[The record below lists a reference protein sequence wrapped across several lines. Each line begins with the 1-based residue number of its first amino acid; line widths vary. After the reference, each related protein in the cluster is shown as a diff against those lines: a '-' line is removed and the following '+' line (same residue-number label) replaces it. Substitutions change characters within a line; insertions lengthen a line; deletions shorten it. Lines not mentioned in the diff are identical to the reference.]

1 MEAEQLQN
9 KQIKWEQNP
18 IKDIYLVKK
27 SNKLLTY
34 KKKKKKPVK
43 YICTVS
49 QMTHSI
55 FFKDYLF

>member
-34 KKKKKKPVK
+34 KKKKKTTCE
-43 YICTVS
+43 I
-49 QMTHSI
+49 
-55 FFKDYLF
+55 YLYSKSDDT